1 MAYEQTLYRVVKD
14 YIKPTVIKKK
24 NRYAKW
30 EYGYDADHD
39 VVVISKTGKIGDI
52 YEIGDVMIALPKA
65 EKGVD
70 LGENKWTPMEYPE
83 KLKKIKSVQEW
94 NAYPNSFQR
103 TMASIY
109 R

>member
-52 YEIGDVMIALPKA
+52 YEIGDVMIALPKDR
-65 EKGVD
+65 ERCRPGRKQ
-70 LGENKWTPMEYPE
+70 MELLWST
-83 KLKKIKSVQEW
+83 LKS
-94 NAYPNSFQR
+94 
-103 TMASIY
+103 
-109 R
+109 